1 MDKFFQQRL
10 ARHQKKMMKYLRYV
24 FNDHF
29 VLVCLFLLGGTGLYY
44 SNWIKTLPAD
54 FSLGGLIVAV
64 FWFFC
69 LFAGKFA
76 TLAEPADLVFLL
88 PKEKEMKSYL
98 KRGLRYSMILPAVFL
113 ILTGGFAMPL
123 IVVSTGNPFSLYFVY
138 LIMLFCL
145 KISEFQVRWAALSR
159 MPEKSLKMW
168 RGIWIG
174 TTFAVLLIALYLS
187 VWAGV
192 GAAVIQ
198 MLVFYWTLQKNNTA
212 SLNWEKMVKQEESRL
227 YQIYRFINLFT
238 DVPEVTARVKRKK
251 YFDFLLNRIDT
262 THQNTYF
269 YLYTRRF
276 LRGSEFSGLYFRL
289 LVIGALLSAVIAEVY
304 ISLIIGSLF
313 LYLIGFQ
320 LLPLYNQFQYMTM
333 TRIYPVAAAQKEKAV
348 KKLLSIILTFAA
360 IVFGLCS
367 AYALPGTLLEK
378 SIPIVVYLLVVLLF
392 ILIYTPRRL
401 AKMAE

>member
-10 ARHQKKMMKYLRYV
+10 AKHQKKMMKYLRYV

-44 SNWIKTLPAD
+44 SNWIKTLPSH

-98 KRGLRYSMILPAVFL
+98 KRGLRYSMILPAVIL
-113 ILTGGFAMPL
+113 VLTGGFAMPL
-123 IVVSTGNPFSLYFVY
+123 VVVSTGNPFSMYFIY
-138 LIMLFCL
+138 LVMLFCL
-145 KISEFQVRWAALSR
+145 KISEFQVRWAALTR

-168 RGIWIG
+168 RGLWMG
-174 TTFAVLLIALYLS
+174 TSLAVLLAALYFS
-187 VWAGV
+187 VWV
-192 GAAVIQ
+192 GAASALIQ
-198 MLVFYWTLQKNNTA
+198 AIVFYWFLQKKNTA
-212 SLNWEKMVKQEESRL
+212 SLDWEKMVKQEESRL

-238 DVPEVTARVKRKK
+238 DVPEVTSRVKRKK
-251 YFDFLLNRIDT
+251 YFDFLLGRIKT
-262 THQNTYF
+262 TSQNTYL
-269 YLYTRRF
+269 YLYARRF

-289 LVIGALLSAVIAEVY
+289 LIIGALLSAVITEFY
-304 ISLIIGSLF
+304 LSLIIGSLF

-320 LLPLYNQFQYMTM
+320 LFPLYNQFQYMTM
-333 TRIYPVAAAQKEKAV
+333 TRIYPVPASQKAKAI
-348 KKLLSIILTFAA
+348 KTLLSIALTVAA
-360 IVFGLCS
+360 VIFGLCS
-367 AYALPGTLLEK
+367 AFALPGTLIEK
-378 SIPIVVYLLVVLLF
+378 TVPIIVYLLVVLLF
-392 ILIYTPRRL
+392 ILFYTPRRL
-401 AKMAE
+401 AKMGE